1 MRKMKKLSALLLVLL
16 LLAAVLAGCG
26 SKKCVWCGKSFS
38 GAGHDTGSGYV
49 CDDCYYSLSGGSAS
63 SSGSN
68 TGVWIA
74 VTVMVFI
81 AVFSAT
87 SGVVYLV
94 LQKLLPPEKATPKS
108 RRSQDYDYDDFQSPK
123 PVAPRPTGSP
133 QARPVNSAPRSS
145 AENGMWICP
154 RDKSRNSGPYCS
166 VCGSNRPTAPR
177 PVRTNPAAQ
186 RPQGAGSQTGRS
198 DRPQAAERG
207 GYQQDAYSARAQQPR
222 AQQPVT
228 RPQQPSQAEAYR
240 QPVPDQRYQQPAAPV
255 YREPV
260 VQSRQPAE
268 APQKEYQGRFARR
281 EPAEEPE
288 VDSELLAEIFRAA
301 AEEPEE

>member
-94 LQKLLPPEKATPKS
+94 LQKLLPPEKAAPKS

-154 RDKSRNSGPYCS
+154 RDKSRNSGPYCT

-198 DRPQAAERG
+198 DRAQASERG
-207 GYQQDAYSARAQQPR
+207 GYQQDVYSARAQQPR

-228 RPQQPSQAEAYR
+228 RPQQPSQAEAY
-240 QPVPDQRYQQPAAPV
+240 Q
-255 YREPV
+255 
-260 VQSRQPAE
+260 
-268 APQKEYQGRFARR
+268 
-281 EPAEEPE
+281 
-288 VDSELLAEIFRAA
+288 
-301 AEEPEE
+301 

>member
-1 MRKMKKLSALLLVLL
+1 MRKMKKLSALLLALL

-49 CDDCYYSLSGGSAS
+49 CDDCYYSLSGGRGA

-94 LQKLLPPEKATPKS
+94 LQKLLPPEKAAPKS
-108 RRSQDYDYDDFQSPK
+108 RRSQDYDYDDFQAPR
-123 PVAPRPTGSP
+123 PVAPRSGGGS

-145 AENGMWICP
+145 SENGMWICP
-154 RDKSRNSGPYCS
+154 RDKSRNSGPYCTL
-166 VCGSNRPTAPR
+166 CGANRPAAPR
-177 PVRTNPAAQ
+177 PVRSSAAPR
-186 RPQGAGSQTGRS
+186 RPQGAGYQTDGGYGAQAGERS
-198 DRPQAAERG
+198 E
-207 GYQQDAYSARAQQPR
+207 YQQDAFSARAQQP
-222 AQQPVT
+222 AAK
-228 RPQQPSQAEAYR
+228 PQQPAPAETR
-240 QPVPDQRYQQPAAPV
+240 QQPASDQRYRQTAAPA
-255 YREPV
+255 YHEPMT
-260 VQSRQPAE
+260 QPRQPAE
-268 APQKEYQGRFARR
+268 APQKEYRGKFARQ
-281 EPAEEPE
+281 EPEEEPE
-288 VDSELLAEIFRAA
+288 VDSELLAEIFREAA
-301 AEEPEE
+301 QEPKE